1 MLHKQQ
7 RDGLGK
13 DEELNIIFLKIVKKQ
28 GLPQNMSL
36 AWGVCKVADKSIA
49 HTKAFN
55 MLDLW

>member
-13 DEELNIIFLKIVKKQ
+13 DEELNIIFLKTVKKQ

-36 AWGVCKVADKSIA
+36 ACGVCKVPDKSIA

-55 MLDLW
+55 MLDL